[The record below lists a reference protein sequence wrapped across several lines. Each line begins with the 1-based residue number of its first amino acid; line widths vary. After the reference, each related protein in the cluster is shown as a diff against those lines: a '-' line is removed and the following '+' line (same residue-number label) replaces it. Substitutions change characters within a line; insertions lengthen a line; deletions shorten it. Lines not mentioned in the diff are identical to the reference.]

1 MTLKVTIS
9 CDDLDLSVKSRKGMC
24 SNITFGKQYQ
34 MTEFSRRVYMPR
46 NTEHNFQDAFK
57 QINYLQKEQITMI
70 RENTNMFFTG

>member
-1 MTLKVTIS
+1 
-9 CDDLDLSVKSRKGMC
+9 
-24 SNITFGKQYQ
+24 